1 MSGLTIAILA
11 YVGLQL
17 AVGVLVSRGVDT
29 EEDYLLAGRRLGP
42 LVAACSVFA
51 TWYGAESCVG
61 AAGQIYRHGLSGTS
75 VEPFAYGVALLLV
88 GVLLA
93 VPLWRA
99 NVTTFPDYL
108 RLRFSAGVER
118 VAAILHIPGSLL
130 WAAAQVRAFGQIL
143 GAASDLDLA
152 TAITIAAGIAIVY
165 TAMGGLLADVVTD
178 FLQGGVLVL
187 GLLAVTIAVIVQLG
201 GIDAAIEV
209 ARAHPAPEPEEVGGW
224 AIAEAWL
231 VPIGGS
237 LVSQEVLARTLAS
250 RSAGTARFA
259 ALGGGAAYLVFGM
272 MPVVLGLV
280 GAGLVPGLEDG
291 EAVLPAIAR
300 EHLHPALFVVFCG
313 ALVSAILSTV
323 DSALLVAGSLLS
335 RNVLYAGRDDVSDKT
350 RLLAARA
357 GVVLFGVTAWF
368 LALRSQGVFD
378 LVEQASGFG
387 SAGMLVVLLMG
398 LFTARG
404 GRHAAMASLV
414 VGAALW
420 ILLRY
425 VLADFPYP
433 YLATLGA
440 SALAYLVV
448 SAVDREAS
456 ATDGPGGASAGRETT
471 GSR

>member
-1 MSGLTIAILA
+1 VSGLTIAILA
-11 YVGLQL
+11 YVGVQL
-17 AVGVLVSRGVDT
+17 AVGVLVSRGVHT

-61 AAGQIYRHGLSGTS
+61 AAGQIYRHGLSRMS
-75 VEPFAYGVALLLV
+75 VEPFAYGVALVLV

-99 NVTTFPDYL
+99 GVTTFPDYL
-108 RLRFSAGVER
+108 RVRFSAGVER
-118 VAAILHIPGSLL
+118 MAAILHIPGSLL

-143 GAASDLDLA
+143 TAASDIDLGV
-152 TAITIAAGIAIVY
+152 AITIAAGIAVVY

-178 FLQGGVLVL
+178 FMQGGVLVL

-201 GIDAAIEV
+201 GIDGAIAA
-209 ARAHPAPEPEEVGGW
+209 AQAHPAPEPLDASAWEV
-224 AIAEAWL
+224 AEAWM

-250 RSAGTARFA
+250 RSPGTARFA
-259 ALGGGAAYLVFGM
+259 AIGGGGAYLLFGM

-280 GAGLVPGLEDG
+280 GAGLVPGLADG

-300 EHLHPALFVVFCG
+300 EHLHPVLFVVFCG

-335 RNVLYAGRDDVSDKT
+335 RNVLYAGRDDVSDKR
-350 RLLAARA
+350 RLATARA
-357 GVVLFGVTAWF
+357 GVVLFGVAAWF
-368 LALRSQGVFD
+368 LALRSEGVFD

-387 SAGMLVVLLMG
+387 SAGLLVVLIAG
-398 LFTARG
+398 LFTGRG
-404 GRHAAMASLV
+404 GRHAAMAALV
-414 VGAALW
+414 VGVTMW
-420 ILLRY
+420 IALRY
-425 VLADFPYP
+425 VADDFGFP

-440 SALAYLVV
+440 SALAYVL
-448 SAVDREAS
+448 ALPLERAR
-456 ATDGPGGASAGRETT
+456 AETAPA
-471 GSR
+471 